1 MNKKIILVSGDPNSI
16 NSEIIF
22 KCWKKLPKNLK
33 NIFLISNYNL
43 LKDQFKKLK
52 YKINLV
58 LVDGVFNSVDTD
70 GLKIIDVKVN
80 YKNPFKVPRKSASKF
95 VIKSLNIAHKL
106 ALNNDVAGIINCP
119 INKKLLPK
127 KNIGVTEFLAS
138 KCFIKNDLVAMLI
151 GNKIL
156 KVSPLTTHLDLKLV
170 PKKINKLLIVNKIK
184 IINDWFKKTFKT
196 KPKIAILG
204 LNPHNSELRNNSE
217 EKIIIP
223 AIIKLRNYGIALSG
237 PIPADTIFID
247 EYKNYDVVELE
258 CITIKF
264 WRPLKLYTNLML

>member
-1 MNKKIILVSGDPNSI
+1 MLEKVT
-16 NSEIIF
+16 
-22 KCWKKLPKNLK
+22 KKLKK

-127 KNIGVTEFLAS
+127 KYWCYRIS
-138 KCFIKNDLVAMLI
+138 SI
-151 GNKIL
+151 
-156 KVSPLTTHLDLKLV
+156 
-170 PKKINKLLIVNKIK
+170 
-184 IINDWFKKTFKT
+184 
-196 KPKIAILG
+196 
-204 LNPHNSELRNNSE
+204 
-217 EKIIIP
+217 
-223 AIIKLRNYGIALSG
+223 
-237 PIPADTIFID
+237 
-247 EYKNYDVVELE
+247 
-258 CITIKF
+258 
-264 WRPLKLYTNLML
+264 